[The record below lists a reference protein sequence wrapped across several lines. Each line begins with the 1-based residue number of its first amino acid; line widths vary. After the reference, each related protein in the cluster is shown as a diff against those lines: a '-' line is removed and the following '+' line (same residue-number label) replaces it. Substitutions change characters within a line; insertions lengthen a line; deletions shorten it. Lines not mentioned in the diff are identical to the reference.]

1 MIRLVFGSAHAG
13 LTLIVA
19 VSMASAVA
27 SAETPQPSSGVEP
40 SAGASTPAT
49 PDEGSAAD
57 VAASTAGE
65 GAEAPA
71 PQGPADDPARELEGE
86 PPPESPV
93 EESPGEKREGI
104 EEIVVTGETLE
115 NSLQNEPVAATTFG
129 GDELKSLRVQN
140 IQDLSD
146 YTPNLEINTAF
157 AASNPTLFIR
167 GIGLKDY
174 NANAPGAV
182 AVYQDGVNI
191 NSPAIQLGQL
201 FDVGSVEIL
210 RGPQGI
216 EGRNATGG
224 AIRINSVLPEYE
236 FDFNGSFTYGN
247 YNTIQAEGAM
257 TLPLIDDVLS
267 ARMAFTANFRDGI
280 TENACAD
287 WNPEAQSEF
296 QPTTLPNGAI
306 NSFLVNRNTL
316 GDEFE
321 KDRIAGRAFNTNFYE
336 IDQTRSNVG
345 FNGTRKQAI
354 DAAASEIS
362 AAGLDPVVKR
372 LAVDQVCLV
381 ESPGGIV
388 TPLGE
393 QNGKGMVGEYVPN
406 RTPQFEDFQGL
417 KRYINDVNNWAARGI
432 LRLTPPAGIRFLG
445 DTDWLLNLHGGQN
458 KSDSRHQQMLGATA
472 KEQGGFFEALQ
483 NGWSERSAAETTNL
497 RIEGI
502 REVDGLDP
510 SPTGT
515 FRGEGASDP
524 FVGWYDQDGQELLDT
539 FGANLKGTWEARN
552 GTVATSLTS
561 VDGYDRLVEDEGDA
575 TPLIVFPAIYDDS
588 AFQITQ
594 EFRAEF
600 EHDRFRWFAGLF
612 FLYEKLDSFTTF
624 PDVIQFTIEQTFD
637 QTLLSGA
644 PYVGGAYDLTE
655 EVSIEGGLRYNVE
668 HKNFGLGT
676 VAQPTRPDATA
687 TEPIPFS
694 EVEDTWTGL
703 TGGLTLVYAP
713 EWGWLDTIRS
723 DELSMYA
730 KYSRGMKGGH
740 FNASVTIA
748 DPEAGG
754 TNEANADILPVE
766 PEFIHAVEAGI
777 KSTWFDNRLTFNVA
791 GFHYWYQDYQVFDIQ
806 NGAGELPLPRLLN
819 ADATVLGAEV
829 EFEAR
834 PVPELFLQGA
844 FGYLD
849 SEFVDF
855 AVVKT
860 VSTRRNPREPQLFV
874 YDGNPLIASPKF
886 SFSGIAE
893 YTLPLSRWG
902 FLIPQ
907 YTFSFRSKQYLDP
920 QALDPISQDPY
931 WLHNAR
937 LTYRTPN
944 ERIEVSAWVQNF
956 LDEHYKI
963 DVFDLSRSFNSI
975 TEVWGDPRTFG
986 VTVSYAW

>member
-1 MIRLVFGSAHAG
+1 LASGAAYFG
-13 LTLIVA
+13 LILA
-19 VSMASAVA
+19 FLMASGAA
-27 SAETPQPSSGVEP
+27 LAETPQPPTEAET
-40 SAGASTPAT
+40 SAEATT
-49 PDEGSAAD
+49 PDVPGEESAAE
-57 VAASTAGE
+57 AAAPTPSE
-65 GAEAPA
+65 GAETPS
-71 PQGPADDPARELEGE
+71 PEGLDDDAARELEGE
-86 PPPESPV
+86 PLEPQIEGA
-93 EESPGEKREGI
+93 PGEPREGI
-104 EEIVVTGETLE
+104 EEIVITGETLE
-115 NSLQNEPVAATTFG
+115 NTLQNEPVAATTFG
-129 GDELKSLRVQN
+129 GDELKSLRIQN

-224 AIRINSVLPEYE
+224 AIRITSVLPEHE
-236 FDFNGSFTYGN
+236 FDVNASFTYGN
-247 YNTIQAEGAM
+247 YNTIQAEGAV

-267 ARMAFTANFRDGI
+267 ARVAFTANFRDGI
-280 TENACAD
+280 TENACAG
-287 WNPEAQSEF
+287 WNPEAQPEF
-296 QPTTLPNGAI
+296 QPTTLPNGSI

-316 GDEFE
+316 ADEYE
-321 KDRIAGRAFNTNFYE
+321 KDRIAGRTFNTNFYE

-354 DAAASEIS
+354 DAAASEIA

-393 QNGKGMVGEYVPN
+393 ANGRGLAGEYVPN

-417 KRYINDVNNWAARGI
+417 KRHINNVDNWAGRGI
-432 LRLTPPAGIRFLG
+432 LRLTPPPGIGIRFLA

-483 NGWSERSAAETTNL
+483 NGWSERSAAETTNF

-502 REVDGLDP
+502 RNVEGLDA

-515 FRGEGASDP
+515 FRGEGGADP
-524 FVGWYDQDGQELLDT
+524 FVGWYNQDGQELLDT
-539 FGANLKGTWEARN
+539 YGANLKGTWEGGS

-575 TPLIVFPAIYDDS
+575 TPLVVFPAIYEDS

-594 EFRAEF
+594 EFRAEG
-600 EHDRFRWFAGLF
+600 ERERFRWYAGLF

-644 PYVGGAYDLTE
+644 PYVGGTYDLTE
-655 EVSIEGGLRYNVE
+655 ELSLEGGLRYNVE

-676 VAQPTRPDATA
+676 VAQPTRDDANA
-687 TEPIPFS
+687 TQPIPFS
-694 EVEDTWTGL
+694 EVEDTWMGL

-713 EWGWLDTIRS
+713 QWSGLESIRS
-723 DELSMYA
+723 DELSLYA

-777 KSTWFDNRLTFNVA
+777 KSTWFENRLTANVA

-834 PVPELFLQGA
+834 PVPELFLQSA

-855 AVVKT
+855 SVVKT
-860 VSTRRNPREPQLFV
+860 VATQRDPREPQVFV

-893 YTLPLSRWG
+893 YTIPLSRWG

-920 QALDPISQDPY
+920 QALDPISQDAY

-944 ERIEVSAWVQNF
+944 EHIEVSGWVQNF

-963 DVFDLSRSFNSI
+963 DVFDLSRSFDSI